1 MTVVYLLNIV
11 AALVL
16 PLWPIWFA
24 RSQVGLGWI
33 NPISI
38 ATVMG
43 VPILAMIT
51 IGGPMA
57 LLDGGLFHV
66 GYQYAL
72 LMANVLA
79 LMQFAGAV
87 YFFRLSRSFAVE
99 RYLPFQHVRLERGD
113 LLRGA
118 VFFLLVFAAAMY
130 LLASAEFGVVNWILN
145 PREGYQLYRIGH
157 GHWYALATSA
167 LAASVVLAFLGGGTV
182 GTVLLATV
190 FYVGLGYFL
199 GSKGVLIAIFATAMI
214 FFWFLRWRLLPWV
227 MIVGTPLVF
236 LLMVWNFYL
245 STGDAM
251 ELESITSYFSHLV
264 NGAEYYR
271 AYLNNEV
278 GLFHGEVALS
288 SLWTYVPRALMP
300 DKPMVYG
307 VTLINDIYFPGGAEA
322 TNTPAFAG
330 AVEQHADFGPIG
342 VVVFGFLSATSI
354 LTGLLSYLIFR
365 KPGLRMDR
373 ITLGSVVLV
382 LVQYAPH
389 FGNFMPTGIYL
400 IMLSFVLAALVVLRR
415 PGDEGGEAPG

>member
-1 MTVVYLLNIV
+1 M
-11 AALVL
+11 
-16 PLWPIWFA
+16 
-24 RSQVGLGWI
+24 
-33 NPISI
+33 
-38 ATVMG
+38 
-43 VPILAMIT
+43 
-51 IGGPMA
+51 
-57 LLDGGLFHV
+57 
-66 GYQYAL
+66 
-72 LMANVLA
+72 
-79 LMQFAGAV
+79 
-87 YFFRLSRSFAVE
+87 
-99 RYLPFQHVRLERGD
+99 
-113 LLRGA
+113 
-118 VFFLLVFAAAMY
+118 
-130 LLASAEFGVVNWILN
+130 
-145 PREGYQLYRIGH
+145 
-157 GHWYALATSA
+157 
-167 LAASVVLAFLGGGTV
+167 GGGTV

-190 FYVGLGYFL
+190 FYVGMGYFL

-415 PGDEGGEAPG
+415 PSEEGGEAPG